1 MAFQPEA
8 AHVAMFAAFDRPG
21 TTYEATMLEVA
32 AYARRVGLPYRYWL
46 ADSWWYSKGPET
58 AGVPRPG
65 VARWEPMRTIFPS
78 GEDGFGALANA
89 TGWGLM
95 AHNRYWSASTPYAR
109 QNGGEWPFE
118 VDRATGFAV
127 PLGRAF
133 WDHLF
138 GRARERGWRLAT
150 YEQDWMNFQHER
162 MQVLTRDATAARAW
176 LRDMG
181 DAALSAGVCVQYC
194 MSYSRHV
201 LQSVESAAVTQVVTP
216 PPPPLSPPSRL
227 SPVLSSLSSLSPIL
241 SHLRTSP
248 RRRAAR
254 RVGHTHARHTR
265 THARTCTHATH
276 ARTHA
281 RARTPHTR
289 MQLTRTHARTA
300 GARQRRLPRRQR
312 PVAAARA
319 DGAAAALGR
328 PRRLQGHLLV
338 RDDAA
343 GLQVGR
349 RHARAVPAAA
359 GGGRDALAR
368 AGDGERCRQHLASLG
383 GVTPLLLL
391 TALLTVV

>member
-1 MAFQPEA
+1 
-8 AHVAMFAAFDRPG
+8 
-21 TTYEATMLEVA
+21 MLEVA

-118 VDRATGFAV
+118 IDRATGFAV

-162 MQVLTRDATAARAW
+162 MQILTRDATAARAW

-194 MSYSRHV
+194 MSYPRHV

-227 SPVLSSLSSLSPIL
+227 SPVLSSLSSLSSPSYPLPSPHI
-241 SHLRTSP
+241 SSQARGTPCGPHARTP
-248 RRRAAR
+248 HTHAR
-254 RVGHTHARHTR
+254 THVHARHTR

-276 ARTHA
+276 AHA
-281 RARTPHTR
+281 ADSH
-289 MQLTRTHARTA
+289 TRTHC
-300 GARQRRLPRRQR
+300 RR
-312 PVAAARA
+312 
-319 DGAAAALGR
+319 AAAATT
-328 PRRLQGHLLV
+328 
-338 RDDAA
+338 A
-343 GLQVGR
+343 
-349 RHARAVPAAA
+349 PATTS
-359 GGGRDALAR
+359 GSRSG
-368 AGDGERCRQHLASLG
+368 
-383 GVTPLLLL
+383 
-391 TALLTVV
+391 